1 MAKKNLRFVIALY
14 VEARQ
19 LLEHYNLSKYKLQNC
34 SYKIY
39 FNLDLNI
46 WLVISGVGN
55 ENANKATRLLHQNS
69 PKSKKN
75 IWINIGMAGSRNYS
89 LGKIYDVKKITYL
102 DKCYFTSSLVNHII
116 KPAEVICIDRV
127 EKIFPI
133 KNTLY
138 EMETFGFISAAESIC
153 DRELICSLKIVSD
166 NKKNQPSDFV
176 KKTNIYI
183 KSNLNKIT
191 KLIDTYAKISNQI
204 SNDVNCNLDL
214 VQEKFYLT
222 FSYKIILKDLI
233 LKFEKIYSK
242 KHLEKLVYDSKNI
255 KELINKIKNKIKIHV
270 IKI

>member
-19 LLEHYNLSKYKLQNC
+19 LLEYYNLRKYKPHNC
-34 SYKIY
+34 SYKTY

-116 KPAEVICIDRV
+116 
-127 EKIFPI
+127 
-133 KNTLY
+133 
-138 EMETFGFISAAESIC
+138 
-153 DRELICSLKIVSD
+153 
-166 NKKNQPSDFV
+166 
-176 KKTNIYI
+176 
-183 KSNLNKIT
+183 
-191 KLIDTYAKISNQI
+191 
-204 SNDVNCNLDL
+204 
-214 VQEKFYLT
+214 
-222 FSYKIILKDLI
+222 
-233 LKFEKIYSK
+233 
-242 KHLEKLVYDSKNI
+242 
-255 KELINKIKNKIKIHV
+255 
-270 IKI
+270 